1 MLTQRPSKQSH
12 NDYMPIG
19 YYYVS
24 IFSNVSKFT
33 ETSAISQNFGH
44 LETIHCVSKN
54 DSTLKRLEIVW
65 IDFDD
70 IWQKY

>member
-1 MLTQRPSKQSH
+1 MFL
-12 NDYMPIG
+12 
-19 YYYVS
+19 
-24 IFSNVSKFT
+24 SKFT

-70 IWQKY
+70 IWQKYSNALE